1 MRRNKYNNKINWCDG
16 IKFSSIK
23 EMKRYGELKLMEHA
37 GHISKLKLQPSFE
50 IVIKGQKICKYIADF
65 TYFNS
70 KQIRIVEDVKGY
82 KKGAAYQMFKLK
94 KKLMKAL
101 HGIEIFET

>member
-1 MRRNKYNNKINWCDG
+1 MSKYKAKVTWVDG
-16 IKFSSIK
+16 IRFASKK
-23 EMKRYGELKLMEHA
+23 EATRYGELKLMEHA

-70 KQIRIVEDVKGY
+70 KQVRIVEDVKGVKTPIY
-82 KKGAAYQMFKLK
+82 RLK
-94 KKLMKAL
+94 KKLVKAL

>member
-1 MRRNKYNNKINWCDG
+1 MTKYRAKVTWVDG
-16 IKFSSIK
+16 IRFASKK
-23 EMKRYGELKLMEHA
+23 EAKRYGELKLMEHA
-37 GHISKLKLQPSFE
+37 GHISKLKLQPSFD

-70 KQIRIVEDVKGY
+70 KQVRIVEDVKGVKTPIY
-82 KKGAAYQMFKLK
+82 RLK
-94 KKLMKAL
+94 KKLVKAL

>member
-70 KQIRIVEDVKGY
+70 KQIRIVEDVKGVKTPIY
-82 KKGAAYQMFKLK
+82 RLK
-94 KKLMKAL
+94 KKLVKAL